1 MYLSKLKLKYN
12 VYFYNY
18 DILSSFC
25 KSIIRLGRV
34 DTIVSVSYTHLDVYK
49 RQLLESQDEVTTKQH
64 LANYRRKKTPQVVW
78 FAFSGKDY

>member
-34 DTIVSVSYTHLDVYK
+34 DTIVSTGSLNTYMQYWLQTYKYGKFCVVS
-49 RQLLESQDEVTTKQH
+49 
-64 LANYRRKKTPQVVW
+64 
-78 FAFSGKDY
+78 